1 MTLKRIE
8 SIDFVRGV
16 VMIIMALDHVRD
28 LMHIDSISQSPTNL
42 LTTTPLLFFTRFVTH
57 LCAPTFV
64 FLAGTSAYLSF
75 IHLNNRTQSRNLLIK
90 RGLWLIL
97 LEFTIINFGIFFDPG
112 FHILLFQVIATIGFG
127 FIMLGLLLKL
137 PSRTLGIIGLSII
150 FLHNLI
156 PLIPFADGSLF
167 KSLLTPFFELTA
179 IPLTS
184 HTNFVMGY
192 PPIPWLGI
200 LLVGFASGEIF
211 SKAEYKRKNLFIK
224 IGLGSLLLFV
234 ILRLINTYGDP
245 LQWASQK
252 TGFFTFMSFINVT
265 KYPPSL
271 QFSLVMLGILFL
283 ILALSEKANNRL
295 MRLVSVYG
303 KVPFFYFLVHF
314 YLIHLSLILL
324 LFLQRFQWS
333 DLTFA
338 TGTFGRPA
346 GVNSGIGI
354 GGVYIIWVS
363 VVVMMYLPCIW
374 FGKYKAN
381 HNKWWLKYI

>member
-1 MTLKRIE
+1 
-8 SIDFVRGV
+8 
-16 VMIIMALDHVRD
+16 
-28 LMHIDSISQSPTNL
+28 
-42 LTTTPLLFFTRFVTH
+42 
-57 LCAPTFV
+57 
-64 FLAGTSAYLSF
+64 
-75 IHLNNRTQSRNLLIK
+75 
-90 RGLWLIL
+90 
-97 LEFTIINFGIFFDPG
+97 
-112 FHILLFQVIATIGFG
+112 
-127 FIMLGLLLKL
+127 
-137 PSRTLGIIGLSII
+137 
-150 FLHNLI
+150 
-156 PLIPFADGSLF
+156 
-167 KSLLTPFFELTA
+167 LTPFFELTVV
-179 IPLTS
+179 PLTS

-192 PPIPWLGI
+192 PPVPWLGI
-200 LLVGFASGEIF
+200 LLIGFASGEIF

-245 LQWASQK
+245 SQWSSQK

-271 QFSLVMLGILFL
+271 QFSLVMLGILFM

-324 LFLQRFQWS
+324 LFLQGFHWS

-338 TGTFGRPA
+338 TGTFGRSA
-346 GVNSGIGI
+346 GVYSGVGI

-363 VVVMMYLPCIW
+363 VVVMMYLPCLW